1 LPRPAIGIE
10 STVSRGAR
18 GHSLMLKLLERMVRR
33 TYVVLRHRRA
43 LVRLLRISATVII
56 WGLRLLLLLLAIK
69 MQLGG

>member
-1 LPRPAIGIE
+1 
-10 STVSRGAR
+10 
-18 GHSLMLKLLERMVRR
+18 MLKLLERMVRR